1 MSLPR
6 RPLCILA
13 GKVDAVTEDLWP
25 TTNKAGHVLN
35 NNFSFSPFLII
46 KLKCFHLSVFVLHV
60 LYFYH
65 KHKRPIT
72 RYLSWSRQ
80 TRFPKEQRKTYW
92 GSGLCLRPSWLQAS
106 SGVRRGHSSTSS
118 SWLTTRT
125 NSRNIIPGLVG
136 EMTVSM
142 IEHQTYL
149 RLTLAHPFPG
159 GLSSSSLSS
168 FPSGVSFLDPCRPLF
183 PAAASWKPVSG
194 RAKRYVF
201 IKATTHPFTEQRR
214 KNCGENHR
222 TRTWLTKQNWTS

>member
-1 MSLPR
+1 MFEAKLTPGFIGCQTWA
-6 RPLCILA
+6 LVHIQLMT
-13 GKVDAVTEDLWP
+13 D
-25 TTNKAGHVLN
+25 NK
-35 NNFSFSPFLII
+35 
-46 KLKCFHLSVFVLHV
+46 
-60 LYFYH
+60 
-65 KHKRPIT
+65 
-72 RYLSWSRQ
+72 
-80 TRFPKEQRKTYW
+80 E
-92 GSGLCLRPSWLQAS
+92 
-106 SGVRRGHSSTSS
+106 
-118 SWLTTRT
+118 

-142 IEHQTYL
+142 IERQTYL

-222 TRTWLTKQNWTS
+222 TRT